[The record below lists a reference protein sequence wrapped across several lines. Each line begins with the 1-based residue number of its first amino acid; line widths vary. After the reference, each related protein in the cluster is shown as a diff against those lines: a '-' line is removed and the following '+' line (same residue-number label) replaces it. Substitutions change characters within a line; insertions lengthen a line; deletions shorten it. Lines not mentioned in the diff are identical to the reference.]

1 MAGEP
6 LASSPL
12 PRGRHS
18 LSEEEVR
25 ASQRERLIEAMLA
38 SVGEV
43 GYTAT
48 TVPDVVAHARV
59 SRNAFYAL
67 FEDKADCFIAACD
80 EHAGEML
87 ELLLARAGEPTWREA
102 LSAGMVDYLHF
113 WQRRPAFTRAY
124 FVELP
129 AAGARAVA
137 QRDRVYGQFRA
148 MFDAM
153 AARARVEEK
162 GLPPLPSLATR
173 LLVLGMTELIGE
185 ESRAGRVE
193 QLDRLHDDLV
203 AHVEAVLTC
212 AA

>member
-1 MAGEP
+1 MAGET
-6 LASSPL
+6 AAKRPL

-18 LSEEEVR
+18 LSEDEVR
-25 ASQRERLIEAMLA
+25 ASQRERLVTAMLA
-38 SVGEV
+38 SVGEI

-48 TVPDVVAHARV
+48 NVPDVVARARV

-67 FEDKADCFIAACD
+67 FDDKADCFIEACD

-87 ELLLARAGEPTWREA
+87 ETLLGRAAEPTWRQA
-102 LSAGMVDYLHF
+102 LSKGMVDYLSF
-113 WQRRPAFTRAY
+113 WQERPAFTRAY

-137 QRDRVYGQFRA
+137 QRDRVYGRFRE
-148 MFDAM
+148 MFNAM
-153 AARARVEEK
+153 AARARAEER
-162 GLPPLPSLATR
+162 GLPPLPPLATR

-185 ESRAGRVE
+185 ESRAGRV
-193 QLDRLHDDLV
+193 DRLGELHDDLV

-212 AA
+212 A

>member
-1 MAGEP
+1 MAGE
-6 LASSPL
+6 ATTSSPL

-18 LSEEEVR
+18 LSEDEVR
-25 ASQRERLIEAMLA
+25 ASQRGRLVDAMVA

-48 TVPDVVAHARV
+48 NVPDVVARARV

-80 EHAGEML
+80 EHAGDML
-87 ELLLARAGEPTWREA
+87 DVLLGRAAEPTWREA

-113 WQRRPAFTRAY
+113 WQTRPAFTRAY

-129 AAGARAVA
+129 AAGAKAVA
-137 QRDRVYGQFRA
+137 QRDRVYAHFRA

-153 AARARVEEK
+153 AARARAEEK
-162 GLPPLPSLATR
+162 GLPPVPPLATR
-173 LLVLGMTELIGE
+173 LLVLGITELIGE
-185 ESRAGRVE
+185 ESRAGRA
-193 QLDRLHDDLV
+193 DRLEVLHDDLV

-212 AA
+212 G